1 MSTQKSNL
9 EKSFLEKLE
18 MAKELIIIE
27 EENKTRKELEKL
39 EVELDHY
46 KNIHKHK
53 HEHRHIPT
61 YTLISTQAHI

>member
-27 EENKTRKELEKL
+27 EEN
-39 EVELDHY
+39 
-46 KNIHKHK
+46 
-53 HEHRHIPT
+53 
-61 YTLISTQAHI
+61 